1 MTSHLSN
8 GAAPLPA
15 DLRDRLEK
23 LRRVLLRVHKVLLQG
38 ERVRY
43 ERAFGRIE
51 TSGQFLQLA
60 IGDPWFAWLQPLAG
74 LIVQV
79 DEVLAA
85 GELPAGADGAGL
97 LQQARALLRADAH
110 GTLFQQE
117 YARAL
122 QDDPAAV
129 IVHAEIQPLLRDLHP

>member
-1 MTSHLSN
+1 MTSHLSS
-8 GAAPLPA
+8 GATPLPA

-23 LRRVLLRVHKVLLQG
+23 LRRVLLRVHKVLLDG

-43 ERAFGRIE
+43 ERAHGRIE

-60 IGDPWFAWLQPLAG
+60 IGDPWFSWLQPLAG

-85 GELPAGADGAGL
+85 GELPAGADAGGL
-97 LQQARALLRADAH
+97 LQQALVLLRADTH

-122 QDDPAAV
+122 QEDPAAV
-129 IVHAEIQPLLRDLHP
+129 IVHAEAQPVLRDLRS